1 MFIGHFGVGLGAKKV
16 APQISLGT
24 LFIAAQFVDLLWPLL
39 LLLGWESVLV
49 EPGNTVM
56 TPLNFVNYPISHSLL
71 SGLLWGGVTGG
82 IYYLLRKDR
91 PGALWLGA
99 LVLSHW
105 ILDFLTHRP
114 DLPLYPG
121 GMKVGLGLWNSMSGT
136 LLLEGGIFVLG
147 VYFYLKATR
156 AKDKIGVYAFWGL
169 IAFLVVVHAGN
180 VFGPPPPADSNAIA
194 LAGFAQWLLVGWGYW
209 VDRHRERR

>member
-71 SGLLWGGVTGG
+71 SGLLWGGVSGG
-82 IYYLLRKDR
+82 IYY
-91 PGALWLGA
+91 
-99 LVLSHW
+99 
-105 ILDFLTHRP
+105 
-114 DLPLYPG
+114 
-121 GMKVGLGLWNSMSGT
+121 
-136 LLLEGGIFVLG
+136 
-147 VYFYLKATR
+147 
-156 AKDKIGVYAFWGL
+156 
-169 IAFLVVVHAGN
+169 
-180 VFGPPPPADSNAIA
+180 
-194 LAGFAQWLLVGWGYW
+194 
-209 VDRHRERR
+209 